1 MRKKNKLVIYSSKT
15 YPMTDE
21 DRKRLDEIFRK
32 EREKRERDMKCGGV
46 DEQSGHYIALH
57 HR

>member
-1 MRKKNKLVIYSSKT
+1 
-15 YPMTDE
+15 MTDE